1 MAARSTGTGTI
12 SFGLVSI
19 PVKMYTATSSHGV
32 GFHMLH
38 KKCGTRVKQQLYCP
52 YDREVIERS
61 ETMRGFEYAR
71 EQYVEVTDQDLDAVR
86 AERTDRIDIVE
97 FVPAETVDL
106 LYVDRTHYL
115 GPDKGGA
122 RAYKLLSDAMER
134 TGKIAVG
141 RFGVRGKDQLVL
153 LRPYK
158 SGLIMHQ
165 VYYADEVRPFEEIAP
180 PAKVEFKPQ
189 EEDLADRLI
198 GELSVDTFEPDKFH
212 DEYQERLTG
221 VIEKKVAGQ
230 EISLPPAEPQ
240 AQIIDLFEALKQS
253 LSGKKAHAEKAHAKH
268 AKAKEEEPVAE
279 EAPAEE
285 EERPRPSVKKA
296 APRRAPRERVR
307 KAG

>member
-19 PVKMYTATSSHGV
+19 PVKLYTATSSHGV

-38 KKCGTRVKQQLYCP
+38 KKCGTRVKQQLFCP
-52 YDREVIERS
+52 YDREVVERS
-61 ETMRGFEYAR
+61 DTMRGFEYAR

-106 LYVDRTHYL
+106 LYVDKTNYL

-122 RAYKLLSDAMER
+122 RAYKLLADAMER
-134 TGKIAVG
+134 TKKIAVG
-141 RFGVRGKDQLVL
+141 RYGVRGKDQLVL

-158 SGLIMHQ
+158 GGLIMHQ

-180 PAKVEFKPQ
+180 PAKVDFRPQ

-198 GELSVDTFEPDKFH
+198 GELSADAFHPENFH
-212 DEYQERLTG
+212 DQYQERLTG
-221 VIEKKVAGQ
+221 LIEKKVAGQ

-253 LSGKKAHAEKAHAKH
+253 LKQRAPAAAAPSAPKEAEAPA
-268 AKAKEEEPVAE
+268 AE

-285 EERPRPSVKKA
+285 APPRPSVKKA
-296 APRRAPRERVR
+296 APRRPPRERVR

>member
-38 KKCGTRVKQQLYCP
+38 KKCGTRVKQQLLCP
-52 YDREVIERS
+52 YDREVVERS
-61 ETMRGFEYAR
+61 DTMRGFEYAR
-71 EQYVEVTDQDLDAVR
+71 EQYVEVTDEDLDAVR

-106 LYVDRTHYL
+106 LYVDKTNYL

-122 RAYKLLSDAMER
+122 RAYKLLAGAMER
-134 TGKIAVG
+134 TKKFAVG
-141 RFGVRGKDQLVL
+141 RYGVRGKDQLVL

-158 SGLIMHQ
+158 GGLLMHQ
-165 VYYADEVRPFEEIAP
+165 VYYADEVRPFEELAS
-180 PAKVEFKPQ
+180 PAKVDFRPQ

-198 GELSVDTFEPDKFH
+198 GELSTDAFHPENYH
-212 DEYQERLTG
+212 DEYQERLMG
-221 VIEKKVAGQ
+221 LIEKKAAGQ

-253 LSGKKAHAEKAHAKH
+253 LSAKQKAPAAAAPKEAEQPA
-268 AKAKEEEPVAE
+268 AE

-285 EERPRPSVKKA
+285 ERARPSVKKA

>member
-38 KKCGTRVKQQLYCP
+38 RKCGTRVKQQLFCP

-61 ETMRGFEYAR
+61 DTTRGFEHAR
-71 EQYVEVTDQDLDAVR
+71 EQYIEVTDDDLDAVR

-106 LYVDRTHYL
+106 LYVDRTNYL

-122 RAYKLLSDAMER
+122 RAYKLLANAMER
-134 TGKIAVG
+134 TGKMAVG
-141 RFGVRGKDQLVL
+141 RYGSRGKDQLVL

-158 SGLIMHQ
+158 GGLIMHQ
-165 VYYADEVRPFEEIAP
+165 VYYADEVRPFEEVAP
-180 PAKVEFKPQ
+180 PAKVEFKPM

-198 GELSVDTFEPDKFH
+198 GELSADAFHPENYH
-212 DEYQERLTG
+212 DEYQERLMG

-230 EISLPPAEPQ
+230 EISMPPAEPQ

-253 LSGKKAHAEKAHAKH
+253 LSGRQKAAAA
-268 AKAKEEEPVAE
+268 APPAPVKEEERREAEAAPAAE
-279 EAPAEE
+279 EA
-285 EERPRPSVKKA
+285 PRPSVKKA
-296 APRRAPRERVR
+296 APRRPARERER

>member
-19 PVKMYTATSSHGV
+19 PVKLYTATSSHGV

-38 KKCGTRVKQQLYCP
+38 KKCGTRVKQQLFCP
-52 YDREVIERS
+52 YDREVVERS
-61 ETMRGFEYAR
+61 DTMRGFEYAR
-71 EQYVEVTDQDLDAVR
+71 EQYVEVTDHDLDAVR

-106 LYVDRTHYL
+106 LYVDKTNYL

-122 RAYKLLSDAMER
+122 RAYKLLADAMER
-134 TGKIAVG
+134 TGKFAVG
-141 RFGVRGKDQLVL
+141 RYGVRGKDQLVL

-158 SGLIMHQ
+158 GGLIMHQ

-180 PAKVEFKPQ
+180 PAKVDFRPQ

-198 GELSVDTFEPDKFH
+198 GELSADAFH
-212 DEYQERLTG
+212 PENYHDQYQERLTG
-221 VIEKKVAGQ
+221 LIEKKVAGQ

-253 LSGKKAHAEKAHAKH
+253 LKQRAPAAA
-268 AKAKEEEPVAE
+268 APAAPKEEEAPAAE
-279 EAPAEE
+279 EAPA

-296 APRRAPRERVR
+296 APRRPPRERVR